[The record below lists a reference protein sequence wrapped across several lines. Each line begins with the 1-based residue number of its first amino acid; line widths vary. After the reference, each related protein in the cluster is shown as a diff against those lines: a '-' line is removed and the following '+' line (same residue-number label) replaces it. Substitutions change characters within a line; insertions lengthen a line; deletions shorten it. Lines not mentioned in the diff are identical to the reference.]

1 MNIITPPLSWY
12 VDRLINRQPFTLS
25 RYGDGEWQSIL
36 GYTGGTTVADSYR
49 YSMELR
55 HALQITLARPH
66 LDANYH
72 YALAEQSF
80 IGTRS
85 GEIEGYLDKI
95 KSPIDWHASQV
106 MQEAFRAG
114 AAFPLI
120 DALRGLEMIYV
131 GPAPLLSLSKQLGFR
146 RFVPVPQTDA
156 FEQVGRIWTDTH
168 ELIID
173 KKPDVI
179 GFSAGAAANVLIWR
193 LWCEEVTLIDF
204 GSMFDPIVGNLSRS
218 WMKRVDWAQ
227 IMPMNLRGE

>member
-12 VDRLINRQPFTLS
+12 VDRLTNCQPFTLS

-36 GYTGGTTVADSYR
+36 GYTGGSTVADFYA
-49 YSMELR
+49 YTPELR
-55 HALQITLARPH
+55 AALQATLARPH

-80 IGTRS
+80 IGTKA
-85 GEIEGYLDKI
+85 GEIEGYLAGTVQVK
-95 KSPIDWHASQV
+95 WHESQT
-106 MQEAFRAG
+106 MQEAFRYG

-120 DALRGLEMIYV
+120 NALRGLDMIYV
-131 GPAPLLSLSKQLGFR
+131 GPAPLLSLSKHLGFR
-146 RFVPVPQTDA
+146 RFVPVPQTNA